1 MSDLLNYKY
10 GIVTRCGAH
19 CAPLMHKHLKT
30 EERGIVRLSIS
41 FQNTIEDI
49 DFVVRAI
56 QKISNDY

>member
-1 MSDLLNYKY
+1 
-10 GIVTRCGAH
+10 
-19 CAPLMHKHLKT
+19 MHKHLKT

-56 QKISNDY
+56 QNISNDY